1 MSRFAGKGVLV
12 TGASRGLGRA
22 IAEAFAREG
31 ARVGI
36 GFRSRTS
43 EAEQTLAAVTAGG
56 GTGVLLPFDVRDGA
70 AVAAG
75 VRGFAEGGGLDVLVN
90 NAAVL
95 QDQLFALMGPGE
107 WDEVI
112 ATGLGGTWHC
122 CRAAVP
128 FLLAKRK
135 GAIVNVASIA
145 ALRASP
151 GQTNYAAAKGGI
163 VAFTG
168 TLAAELAPRGIRV
181 NAVVPGLL
189 TTGMGARLDRRIAE
203 QRRAAIPLARF
214 GDGDEVARAVLF
226 LASDEASYIVGQ
238 CLTVDGGLS
247 L

>member
-1 MSRFAGKGVLV
+1 MSRFAGRGVLV

-22 IAEAFAREG
+22 IAVAFAREG

-36 GFRSRTS
+36 GFRSRTGD
-43 EAEQTLAAVTAGG
+43 AEETLAAVTAAG
-56 GTGVLLPFDVRDGA
+56 GTGELLPFDVKDGA
-70 AVAAG
+70 AADAAI
-75 VRGFAEGGGLDVLVN
+75 RGFAAQGGLDVLVN

-95 QDQLFALMGPGE
+95 QDQLFALMGPAE

-128 FLLAKRK
+128 HLLAKRH

-163 VAFTG
+163 LAFTA
-168 TLAAELAPRGIRV
+168 TLAAELAPRGVRV

-214 GDGDEVARAVLF
+214 GDGDEVARTVVF
-226 LASDEASYIVGQ
+226 LASDDASYVVGQ
-238 CLTVDGGLS
+238 CLAVDGGLS